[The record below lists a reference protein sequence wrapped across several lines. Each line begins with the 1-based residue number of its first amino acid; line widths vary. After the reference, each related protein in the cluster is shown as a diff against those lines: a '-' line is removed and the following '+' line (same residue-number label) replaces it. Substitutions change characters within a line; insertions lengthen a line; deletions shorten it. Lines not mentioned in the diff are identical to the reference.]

1 MQVLVVWYWCNFFL
15 FAFWILYKQWQHEIF
30 WSMFIYTLY
39 TIRYKNANKIVLSQ
53 NTKSHKK
60 KAMIF
65 VELIYRFFT
74 QKKWHIFSYL
84 KKNNDEWK
92 ITTHKKESSVKIFS
106 LTFFMFHSLFFGGGG
121 GGGGFSLF
129 ALFYFFV
136 LFF

>member
-60 KAMIF
+60 EAMIF
-65 VELIYRFFT
+65 VALIYRFFT
-74 QKKWHIFSYL
+74 QKKWYIFSYL
-84 KKNNDEWK
+84 KKNDEWK

-106 LTFFMFHSLFFGGGG
+106 LTFFMFHFLFFEGGGG
-121 GGGGFSLF
+121 LITSL
-129 ALFYFFV
+129 AV
-136 LFF
+136 L